1 MDRRLGAGC
10 PTGEKGWQERSGR
23 WWRLGSCGS
32 GRGGRWACPQG
43 TKPAVRST
51 TVHTCKMKTTSQ
63 VRSSHGMVIKTLS
76 ARGD

>member
-32 GRGGRWACPQG
+32 GRGGRWGVSSGDKACR
-43 TKPAVRST
+43 AFND
-51 TVHTCKMKTTSQ
+51 C
-63 VRSSHGMVIKTLS
+63 SHLQNE
-76 ARGD
+76 DY